1 MAISTL
7 NNSNSITQWVS
18 RTNDVINV
26 VNTLDADG
34 AITTIRIADEAVQS
48 SKLATDINIRGT
60 LRVQD
65 IDIRDYITAYH
76 IGFGG

>member
-1 MAISTL
+1 MSIAII
-7 NNSNSITQWVS
+7 NNSNSITQWVT

-26 VNTLDADG
+26 VNTLNADG
-34 AITTIRIADEAVQS
+34 AITTVRIADEAVQS

-60 LRVQD
+60 LSVQGE
-65 IDIRDYITAYH
+65 DIRDYITAYH

>member
-1 MAISTL
+1 MSIATL
-7 NNSNSITQWVS
+7 NNSNSITQWVT

-26 VNTLDADG
+26 VNTLNADG

-60 LRVQD
+60 LSVQD
-65 IDIRDYITAYH
+65 EDIRDYITAYH

>member
-1 MAISTL
+1 MSIATL
-7 NNSNSITQWVS
+7 NNSNSITQWVT

-26 VNTLDADG
+26 VNTLNADG

-60 LRVQD
+60 LSVQGE
-65 IDIRDYITAYH
+65 DIRDYITAYH

>member
-1 MAISTL
+1 MAIATL
-7 NNSNSITQWVS
+7 NNSNSITQWVT
-18 RTNDVINV
+18 RTNDLINV
-26 VNTLDADG
+26 VNTLNADG

-48 SKLATDINIRGT
+48 SKLANDINIRGT

-65 IDIRDYITAYH
+65 VDIRDYITAYH